1 MLCHKTTR
9 VIIACAVLLML
20 LSTQGQARTGAS
32 LLRSPS
38 GQIEVRVATAPLE
51 YSVQFKGRPVIL
63 NSPLGLAFR
72 GAADVS
78 DWKVLRAS
86 QNRVNRTWQPTY
98 GKSGA
103 IRDYYQELDLQLGS
117 QSEPSRRLELQIRAF
132 EDGVAFRYVVPKQPN
147 LESFVLSK
155 ELTGFHFEGDP
166 AAWVGTTKSFHH
178 SYEQEYPERKLSSL
192 NPSEIVVLPMLVR
205 TQSGVYAAI
214 TESNLSNWAGMY
226 LKRDGQSM
234 AVDLSPRLDGQ
245 GLVKGTAPQVSPWRV
260 LMLAETAGKM
270 IESNLV
276 EQLNP
281 PSRIADTSW
290 IKPGMMAWD
299 HWWSGDVKM
308 DNETNKRF
316 IAFAGKMGFPYQ
328 LIDWQWYG
336 RFDSPQADITRPAP
350 QIDLPGLIQYARE
363 RGVRE
368 WLWLHSNDVNRYKKQ
383 GKLDD
388 AFATYERWGIAGVK
402 IDFMDSNDQEMV
414 QWYEDVLA
422 TAARHH
428 LMVDYHGA
436 YIPTGLHITWPKRLT
451 REGVMGNEYNR
462 LSRVTPVHKVTLAY
476 TRLLAGPMDY
486 TPGGFLNRSPEEW
499 KRTQPTQVMGSR
511 AQELALFVVYWSP
524 LMCVSDD
531 PVHYQGQPGLEFL
544 REVPTVWDETRFL
557 QGEVAQDL
565 VLARRKGARWF
576 LGAMTADKA
585 SQRTVSLSFLGKGQ
599 YRAHIFA
606 DPADANASYESLA
619 ISTREVTATDSLEL
633 KMRPAGG
640 AAVYFVPV
648 K

>member
-1 MLCHKTTR
+1 
-9 VIIACAVLLML
+9 
-20 LSTQGQARTGAS
+20 
-32 LLRSPS
+32 
-38 GQIEVRVATAPLE
+38 
-51 YSVQFKGRPVIL
+51 
-63 NSPLGLAFR
+63 
-72 GAADVS
+72 
-78 DWKVLRAS
+78 
-86 QNRVNRTWQPTY
+86 
-98 GKSGA
+98 
-103 IRDYYQELDLQLGS
+103 
-117 QSEPSRRLELQIRAF
+117 
-132 EDGVAFRYVVPKQPN
+132 
-147 LESFVLSK
+147 
-155 ELTGFHFEGDP
+155 
-166 AAWVGTTKSFHH
+166 
-178 SYEQEYPERKLSSL
+178 
-192 NPSEIVVLPMLVR
+192 
-205 TQSGVYAAI
+205 
-214 TESNLSNWAGMY
+214 
-226 LKRDGQSM
+226 
-234 AVDLSPRLDGQ
+234 
-245 GLVKGTAPQVSPWRV
+245 
-260 LMLAETAGKM
+260 
-270 IESNLV
+270 
-276 EQLNP
+276 
-281 PSRIADTSW
+281 
-290 IKPGMMAWD
+290 
-299 HWWSGDVKM
+299 
-308 DNETNKRF
+308 
-316 IAFAGKMGFPYQ
+316 
-328 LIDWQWYG
+328 
-336 RFDSPQADITRPAP
+336 
-350 QIDLPGLIQYARE
+350 
-363 RGVRE
+363 
-368 WLWLHSNDVNRYKKQ
+368 
-383 GKLDD
+383 
-388 AFATYERWGIAGVK
+388 
-402 IDFMDSNDQEMV
+402 MDSNDQEMV

-436 YIPTGLHITWPKRLT
+436 YIPTGLHITWPNLLT

-476 TRLLAGPMDY
+476 TRLLTGPMDY